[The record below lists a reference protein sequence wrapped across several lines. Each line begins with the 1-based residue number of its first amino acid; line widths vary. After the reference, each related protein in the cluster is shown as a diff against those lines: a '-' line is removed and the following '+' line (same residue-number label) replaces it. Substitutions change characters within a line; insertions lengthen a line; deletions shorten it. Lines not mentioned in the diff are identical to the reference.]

1 MLYVLTALKCEAA
14 ALEGLPGEHIVTGIG
29 SFALKAVQGIELK
42 PSDSVINVG
51 CAAGL
56 SGGCYLINSVT
67 DQNTGRRFYPDML
80 TGSSLPEAPLI
91 TSSSIVTDPKP
102 GYLYD
107 MEAALILSHVL
118 KKTAPSRIAIVKA
131 VSDDGSRRPSANE
144 VTALIRSYREEIG
157 RIIDSL
163 CSDEEPVNY
172 MPLPVSVYEELRL
185 SQYMRCE
192 FEDLVHYCVASG
204 KLEKLN
210 GILGE
215 MREKGILPAADKRQG
230 RRALDEIFARI
241 R

>member
-14 ALEGLPGEHIVTGIG
+14 ALEGLPGEHVVTGVG
-29 SFALKAVQGIELK
+29 KFALKAVQDIELK

-56 SGGCYLINSVT
+56 KGGCYLVNSVT
-67 DQNTGRRFYPDML
+67 DKDTGRRFYPDMPADPA
-80 TGSSLPEAPLI
+80 LPEAPLI
-91 TSSSIVTDPKP
+91 TSSSIVTVPEP

-107 MEAALILSHVL
+107 MEASLILSHVM

-131 VSDDGSRRPSANE
+131 VSDDGSRRPAANE

-157 RIIDSL
+157 RIIGSL
-163 CSDEEPVNY
+163 CLENEPVNY
-172 MPLPVSVYEELRL
+172 MPLPGSVYEELRL
-185 SQYMRCE
+185 SQYMKNE
-192 FEDLVHYCVASG
+192 FEDLVHYCAVSG

-210 GILGE
+210 GILDE
-215 MREKGILPAADKRQG
+215 MRANGILPVRDKRQG
-230 RRALDEIFARI
+230 RRVLDEIFTHI